1 MWKTYS
7 SVNDSK
13 WRQSRLELS
22 CSKET
27 IDIIKSNNKT
37 DNKRKSHENVRKN
50 KDFCGIV
57 LQT

>member
-13 WRQSRLELS
+13 WRQRRLELS

-27 IDIIKSNNKT
+27 IDIVKSNNKT